1 MRLFQGV
8 EQNHLAGLVWFNEK
22 ASKDWEPQDD
32 PAALS
37 AFRSSLPQY
46 LNSSPAA
53 STSSAGSK
61 LQGRSCSVAPD
72 WSAGAA
78 P

>member
-37 AFRSSLPQY
+37 AFRSSLRNISTLHRQRVHRPQAR
-46 LNSSPAA
+46 SSKDGPA
-53 STSSAGSK
+53 
-61 LQGRSCSVAPD
+61 R
-72 WSAGAA
+72 
-78 P
+78 